1 MNEPLLLSILL
12 AGFTVAFFHTAI
24 PTHWLPFAL
33 TGRAQGWSHT
43 KTLTVTGFA
52 ALGHTGFTTLLGVL
66 VAFLGMTVDRW
77 TGHVFPW
84 IAGGVLFAIG
94 AFFLVRQATG
104 HGHAHFLH
112 RHDHPHDHGHAH
124 DHDHHHDHHHD
135 HAHDHD
141 HAHHHHHHAEELLV
155 EPDTVEI
162 PVRRVSDRAAIMSL
176 LALLTFSPCEG
187 FLPIYVS
194 AVRLGWAG
202 FLLSSLVLAVAT
214 TAGMMIFTGITLSG
228 LHRVNLK
235 AVERYE
241 SAILGAVLCVLAF
254 VIVFVES

>member
-1 MNEPLLLSILL
+1 MNQPLLLSILA

-43 KTLTVTGFA
+43 KTLTITGLA

-66 VAFLGMTVDRW
+66 VALLGMTVDYW
-77 TGHVFPW
+77 TGQVFPW
-84 IAGGVLFAIG
+84 IAGGLLFAVG
-94 AFFLVRQATG
+94 LFFLVRQATG

-112 RHDHPHDHGHAH
+112 RHDHPHDHGHVH
-124 DHDHHHDHHHD
+124 DHDHHHRHHD
-135 HAHDHD
+135 G
-141 HAHHHHHHAEELLV
+141 LV
-155 EPDTVEI
+155 EEHDVDVHVHKT
-162 PVRRVSDRAAIMSL
+162 SDRAAIVSL

-194 AVRLGWAG
+194 AVRLGWSG
-202 FLLSSLVLAVAT
+202 FLLSSLVLAIAT
-214 TAGMMIFTGITLSG
+214 TAGMMIFTAITLSG
-228 LHRVNLK
+228 LHRINLK

-241 SAILGAVLCVLAF
+241 SGILGAVLCVLAF

>member
-1 MNEPLLLSILL
+1 MNQPLLLSILA

-43 KTLTVTGFA
+43 KTLTITGLA

-66 VAFLGMTVDRW
+66 VALLGMTVDYW
-77 TGHVFPW
+77 TGQVFPW
-84 IAGGVLFAIG
+84 IAGGLLFAVG
-94 AFFLVRQATG
+94 LFFLIRQMTG

-112 RHDHPHDHGHAH
+112 RHDHPHDHGHVH
-124 DHDHHHDHHHD
+124 DE
-135 HAHDHD
+135 
-141 HAHHHHHHAEELLV
+141 HAHHHHGVIAEDHDV
-155 EPDTVEI
+155 DVHVHRTT
-162 PVRRVSDRAAIMSL
+162 DRAAIVSL

-194 AVRLGWAG
+194 AVRLGWSG
-202 FLLSSLVLAVAT
+202 FLLSSIVLAIAT
-214 TAGMMIFTGITLSG
+214 TAGMLIFTAITLSG
-228 LHRVNLK
+228 LHRINLK
-235 AVERYE
+235 AIERYE
-241 SAILGAVLCVLAF
+241 SGILGAVLCVLAF

>member
-1 MNEPLLLSILL
+1 MSEPLLLSILA

-33 TGRAQGWSHT
+33 TGRAQGWSHG

-52 ALGHTGFTTLLGVL
+52 ALGHTGFTTLLGVI

-77 TGHVFPW
+77 TGQIFPW

-94 AFFLVRQATG
+94 VFFLIRQATG

-112 RHDHPHDHGHAH
+112 RHDHPHDHGHVH
-124 DHDHHHDHHHD
+124 DHDHG
-135 HAHDHD
+135 
-141 HAHHHHHHAEELLV
+141 HHHHHHAEELIV
-155 EPDTVEI
+155 ESDTVDI
-162 PVRRVSDRAAIMSL
+162 PTRKVSDRAAIVSL
-176 LALLTFSPCEG
+176 LTLLTFSPCEG

-194 AVRLGWAG
+194 AVRLGWMG
-202 FLLSSLVLAVAT
+202 FLLSSLVLAAAT
-214 TAGMMIFTGITLSG
+214 TIGMMIFTGITLSG

-235 AVERYE
+235 AVEKYE
-241 SAILGAVLCVLAF
+241 SAILGG
-254 VIVFVES
+254 

>member
-1 MNEPLLLSILL
+1 MNAPLAFSIIA

-33 TGRAQGWSHT
+33 TGRAQGWSRT

-66 VAFLGMTVDRW
+66 VAFLGMAVDYW

-84 IAGGVLFAIG
+84 IAGGLLFAVG
-94 AFFLVRQATG
+94 VFFLIRQATG

-112 RHDHPHDHGHAH
+112 RHDHPHDHGHV
-124 DHDHHHDHHHD
+124 HDHHHDHG
-135 HAHDHD
+135 
-141 HAHHHHHHAEELLV
+141 HHHHHRGEELLV
-155 EPDTVEI
+155 EPDDVNI
-162 PVRRVSDRAAIMSL
+162 PLHKVSDRAAIMSL

-194 AVRLGWAG
+194 AVRLGWQG
-202 FLLSSLVLAVAT
+202 FLLSSIVLAIAT
-214 TAGMMIFTGITLSG
+214 TAGMLTFTSITMSG
-228 LHRVNLK
+228 LHRINLK
-235 AVERYE
+235 AVEKYE
-241 SAILGAVLCVLAF
+241 SAILGAVLCLLAF

>member
-1 MNEPLLLSILL
+1 MNAPLALSILA

-43 KTLTVTGFA
+43 KTLTITGIA

-66 VAFLGMTVDRW
+66 VAFLGMAVDYW
-77 TGHVFPW
+77 TGNVFPW
-84 IAGGVLFAIG
+84 IAGGVLFAVG
-94 AFFLVRQATG
+94 LFFLLRQATG

-124 DHDHHHDHHHD
+124 DHH
-135 HAHDHD
+135 HDHD
-141 HAHHHHHHAEELLV
+141 HEHHHHHGEALLI
-155 EPDTVEI
+155 EPDDVNI
-162 PVRRVSDRAAIMSL
+162 PLHKVSDRAAIMSL

-194 AVRLGWAG
+194 AVRLGWQG
-202 FLLSSLVLAVAT
+202 FLLSSLVLAIAT
-214 TAGMMIFTGITLSG
+214 TAGMMIFTAITLSG
-228 LHRVNLK
+228 LHRINLK
-235 AVERYE
+235 AVEKYE
-241 SAILGAVLCVLAF
+241 SAILGAVLCLLAF
-254 VIVFVES
+254 VIVFVEG

>member
-1 MNEPLLLSILL
+1 MNQPLLLSILA

-43 KTLTVTGFA
+43 KTLTITGLA

-66 VAFLGMTVDRW
+66 VALLGMTVDYW
-77 TGHVFPW
+77 TGQVFPW
-84 IAGGVLFAIG
+84 IAGGLLFAVG
-94 AFFLVRQATG
+94 LFFLIRQMTG

-112 RHDHPHDHGHAH
+112 RHDHPHDHGHV
-124 DHDHHHDHHHD
+124 HDHHGHD
-135 HAHDHD
+135 
-141 HAHHHHHHAEELLV
+141 HHHHHHDGLVAEDHDV
-155 EPDTVEI
+155 DVHVHKTT
-162 PVRRVSDRAAIMSL
+162 DRAAIVGL

-194 AVRLGWAG
+194 AVRLGWSG
-202 FLLSSLVLAVAT
+202 FLFSSLVLAVAT
-214 TAGMMIFTGITLSG
+214 TAGMMIFTAITLSG
-228 LHRVNLK
+228 LHRINLK
-235 AVERYE
+235 TIERYE
-241 SAILGAVLCVLAF
+241 SGILGAVLCVLAF